1 MWLITALLLV
11 SAAAHAEMP
20 VRYVLA
26 GRVLLADPAPDPRF
40 DTQLIVGG
48 EFRSQFDAA
57 FPGQIL
63 ELSPDRMISPDER
76 VIVILPRITAV
87 RTAHMVQAGSVHSFD
102 TIVVGDVS
110 ALDPWTS
117 ANLYSATRMVE
128 CKVQLGQSALS
139 DVDAKLREG
148 FRDAYTR
155 WIAASIEEMRQKLAP
170 FVLDSETV
178 TVPEQARKSPGGIW
192 PFGLARGLRL
202 GATLF
207 GADGHFARVT
217 HAASRFSAIE
227 DVADPKRQIAAG
239 ERYTVTVVQKPA
251 DRPEPRVALSWL
263 GPPLAAPEET
273 PVRMLGPDALLGL
286 FSDYVSKSGGLK
298 LLPPDLAS
306 EALRTEVR
314 KLTEQVARYSKLA
327 SNGVMTLHAET
338 LAQAARQTPE
348 YRVEVG
354 VVDVYHGQRAGAN
367 QSVDHYYR
375 VTLAAAL
382 YRRSGSEESAQYP
395 LLGVIQHAEELA
407 QVTREGVRET
417 DPADAW
423 FTVTRNAVIR
433 LSEKIVKELTAQ
445 APGME
450 SGWRQGVVQA
460 SRSVAWEG
468 GLPPAGAPV
477 EWLRPSGEV
486 HAIGGELLGRFERPM
501 VPSRGFLNAQGLP
514 SEKLEPGDLLR
525 YQTVAVLPVVGLQLE
540 PAAPAPGWMLAPG
553 WQLRLAADALSH
565 ALDIRIV
572 PFEPSA
578 TGRVE
583 HVLVLNVSALAA
595 EARQDGALFGGQWR
609 LRLVDASSG
618 TGGNPSFKT
627 GIQTETHATRE
638 SGTPALS
645 PPDLSGWAL
654 RYVADSLKKLAAM
667 ASTKGATAAVIAA
680 RSEGT
685 RN

>member
-1 MWLITALLLV
+1 MRPIVALFLA
-11 SAAAHAEMP
+11 SAFAHAGMP

-26 GRVLLADPAPDPRF
+26 RGVLVADSAPDQRLDMQSMEGVFRARF
-40 DTQLIVGG
+40 
-48 EFRSQFDAA
+48 EAA
-57 FPGQIL
+57 FPGQVL
-63 ELSPDRMISPDER
+63 ELGPDHMISPDER
-76 VIVILPRITAV
+76 VIVILPRLTAV
-87 RTAHMVQAGSVHSFD
+87 RTAHSVQAGSVHSFD

-110 ALDPWTS
+110 ALDPWTG
-117 ANLYSATRMVE
+117 ANLYSATRMVSG
-128 CKVQLGQSALS
+128 KVQLGQSALS
-139 DVDAKLREG
+139 DADTKIREG
-148 FRDAYTR
+148 FRDAYNR
-155 WIAASIEEMRQKLAP
+155 WIAVTLEEMRQKLAP
-170 FVLDSETV
+170 FVLDSGTV
-178 TVPEQARKSPGGIW
+178 ALPEQTRKSPGGIW
-192 PFGLARGLRL
+192 PFGIVRGVRL
-202 GATLF
+202 GATLS

-227 DVADPKRQIAAG
+227 DVADPRRQIAPG
-239 ERYTVTVVQKPA
+239 ERYTLTVVQKPA

-263 GPPLAAPEET
+263 GPPLLAPEET
-273 PVRMLGPDALLGL
+273 PIRMLGPDALLGL

-306 EALRTEVR
+306 EAVRAEVR

-327 SNGVMTLHAET
+327 SSDVMTLHAET

-354 VVDVYHGQRAGAN
+354 AVEVYHGQRAGAN

-382 YRRSGSEESAQYP
+382 YRRCGSEESAQYP

-407 QVTREGVRET
+407 QVTREGVRES

-423 FTVTRNAVIR
+423 FTATRNGVIR

-445 APGME
+445 APGTE

-460 SRSVAWEG
+460 SRSIAWEG
-468 GLPPAGAPV
+468 GPPPAGAPV

-501 VPSRGFLNAQGLP
+501 APSRGFLNAQGLP

-525 YQTVAVLPVVGLQLE
+525 YQTVTVLPVVGLQLE
-540 PAAPAPGWMLAPG
+540 PAAPAPGWMLEPG

-572 PFEPSA
+572 PFEASA
-578 TGRVE
+578 MGRVQ
-583 HVLVLNVSALAA
+583 HVLVLNVSALKADV
-595 EARQDGALFGGQWR
+595 RLDSALFSGQWR

-618 TGGNPSFKT
+618 TSGNPSYKT
-627 GIQTETHATRE
+627 GIQTETLAAHE
-638 SGTPALS
+638 SAAPALD

-654 RYVADSLKKLAAM
+654 RYVADSLKKLGAV
-667 ASTKGATAAVIAA
+667 ASTKGARAAVVAE
-680 RSEGT
+680 RSEE
-685 RN
+685 